1 MILQDYKTL
10 VFDCD
15 GVVLDSNRVKTEA
28 FRLAALPYGEAAA
41 QALVAWH
48 VANGGISRYRK
59 FEHFLSEIVPAGT
72 AGPDLP
78 ELLASY
84 AAHVRDGLMT
94 CAIAPGL
101 EELRA
106 ATPQARWLI
115 VSGGDQAELREI
127 FAARGIDHFFDG
139 GIFGSPDNKDVI
151 LAREQETG
159 NIIQPA
165 LFLGDSTYDHQAAS
179 SAGLDFIFVF
189 GWTEVSDWQ
198 SFARKNNIK
207 CVAGT
212 AKLITATTQG

>member
-59 FEHFLSEIVPAGT
+59 FEHFLSEIVPAGA
-72 AGPDLP
+72 AGPDLQ
-78 ELLASY
+78 ELLTSY

-151 LAREQETG
+151 LTREQEMG
-159 NIIQPA
+159 NITQPA
-165 LFLGDSTYDHQAAS
+165 LFLGDSTYDHQAARN
-179 SAGLDFIFVF
+179 AGLDFIFAF
-189 GWTEVSDWQ
+189 GWTEVVCWSDYTEIHQ
-198 SFARKNNIK
+198 IDIIK
-207 CVAGT
+207 QVVD
-212 AKLITATTQG
+212 LIKKG